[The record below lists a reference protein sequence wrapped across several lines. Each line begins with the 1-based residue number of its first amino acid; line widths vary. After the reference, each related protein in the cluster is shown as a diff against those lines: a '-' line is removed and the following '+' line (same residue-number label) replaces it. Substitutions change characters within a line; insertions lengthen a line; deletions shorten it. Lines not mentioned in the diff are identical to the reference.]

1 MAVLAFENPSDI
13 PQQAT
18 PEPAAAPCP
27 ANAAAEAVVRIE
39 IALETASWKLMQAGQ
54 PQAAMQAL
62 EDECVGLLLAA
73 EAARN
78 RLAAA
83 IPTSHAGAT
92 AQLLAAIRD
101 LRVRDDVE
109 MQRGRQLE
117 ARALSYLKQEG
128 VLDIRD
134 GRRLTQTRQS
144 GRTRLVVGLE
154 RGGAT

>member
-1 MAVLAFENPSDI
+1 MAVLAFEPPSET
-13 PQQAT
+13 PQPAK
-18 PEPAAAPCP
+18 PEPNAAPCP
-27 ANAAAEAVVRIE
+27 ANAAAQAVVRIE

-54 PQAAMQAL
+54 PQDAMQTL
-62 EDECVGLLLAA
+62 EDDCTGLLFAA

-109 MQRGRQLE
+109 LQRARQLE
-117 ARALSYLKQEG
+117 VRALSYLKNEG
-128 VLDIRD
+128 VIDVCD
-134 GRRLTQTRQS
+134 GRRLTQTHQS
-144 GRTRLVVGLE
+144 GRTRLVVGLN
-154 RGGAT
+154 RSL